1 MVNMNYLC
9 YLMQLCETSKGV
21 MKQFMLRHPNVKVSV
36 VSIKESR
43 MKRRYEGIDKEREE
57 YRDRWKKKK

>member
-1 MVNMNYLC
+1 
-9 YLMQLCETSKGV
+9 
-21 MKQFMLRHPNVKVSV
+21 MLRHPNVKVSV

-43 MKRRYEGIDKEREE
+43 MKRRYEGIDKEREG

>member
-1 MVNMNYLC
+1 MNMNYLC
-9 YLMQLCETSKGV
+9 CLMQLCETSKGV
-21 MKQFMLRHPNVKVSV
+21 IEQFMLRHPNVKVSV

-43 MKRRYEGIDKEREE
+43 IRYEGINKEREE

>member
-1 MVNMNYLC
+1 
-9 YLMQLCETSKGV
+9 
-21 MKQFMLRHPNVKVSV
+21 MLRHPNVKVSV

-43 MKRRYEGIDKEREE
+43 IKRRYEGIDKEREE